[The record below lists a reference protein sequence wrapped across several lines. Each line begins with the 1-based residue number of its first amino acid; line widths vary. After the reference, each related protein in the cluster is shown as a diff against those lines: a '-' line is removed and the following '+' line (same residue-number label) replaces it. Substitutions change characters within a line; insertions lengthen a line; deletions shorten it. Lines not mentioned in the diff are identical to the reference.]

1 MSCDAPNSLLLA
13 LSLASF
19 LPQLGVLLVRRD
31 SSGMSPFYVLS
42 NLLCATEQLTFI
54 FLSAV
59 ITPDEPLITHS
70 PLTLGDWINL
80 GHTAAVW
87 VLWLI
92 VYVHTSPPLLPLLP
106 LLLLASVSRLT
117 TVRRRPRFV
126 LSLSFLPG
134 HGGSRAAAAAICFVH
149 LLVSVVPQFM
159 TVLLLPD
166 PRQGVYIN
174 LDLTQILF
182 WGHILLVLPATTVI
196 RILGV
201 WLQAREVVSHLPGL
215 PPPLSKASLR
225 LQAVVFA
232 VVAVSW
238 LGRLPSHAHNILG
251 DSLSL
256 TLIYWFA
263 INDGIL
269 AAGQALL
276 LWLVG
281 GGRTES
287 TIAATSEETEPL
299 LGRASC

>member
-1 MSCDAPNSLLLA
+1 MPPYSLLLA
-13 LSLASF
+13 VSLASF

-42 NLLCATEQLTFI
+42 NLLCATEQLAVM

-59 ITPDEPLITHS
+59 ITPDEPLIVHS

-87 VLWLI
+87 VLWLV
-92 VYVHTSPPLLPLLP
+92 VYVHNSPP
-106 LLLLASVSRLT
+106 LLLLASVTRLT
-117 TVRRRPRFV
+117 TVRRRRPRFV
-126 LSLSFLPG
+126 LSLIFLPG

-149 LLVSVVPQFM
+149 LFVSVVPQFVA
-159 TVLLLPD
+159 VLFLPD
-166 PRQGVYIN
+166 PKQGVYIN
-174 LDLTQILF
+174 LDLIQILF
-182 WGHILLVLPATTVI
+182 WGHILLVLPATTVM

-201 WLQAREVVSHLPGL
+201 WLQARELVSHPPGL
-215 PPPLSKASLR
+215 PSPLSKASLR

-238 LGRLPSHAHNILG
+238 LGRLPSHADNVLG

-269 AAGQALL
+269 AAGQARL

-281 GGRTES
+281 GSRTES

-299 LGRASC
+299 LGRRSC

>member
-1 MSCDAPNSLLLA
+1 MPPNSLLLA
-13 LSLASF
+13 ASLASF

-42 NLLCATEQLTFI
+42 NLLCATEQLAVI

-59 ITPDEPLITHS
+59 ITPDEPLIVHS

-87 VLWLI
+87 VLWL
-92 VYVHTSPPLLPLLP
+92 VMYVHSSPPLLPR
-106 LLLLASVSRLT
+106 LLLALVSRLT
-117 TVRRRPRFV
+117 MVRRRRPRFV

-134 HGGSRAAAAAICFVH
+134 HGGSRAAAAAICCVH
-149 LLVSVVPQFM
+149 LLVSVVPQFVD
-159 TVLLLPD
+159 VLLLPD
-166 PRQGVYIN
+166 PKQGVYIN
-174 LDLTQILF
+174 LDLIQILF
-182 WGHILLVLPATTVI
+182 WGHILLVLPATTVM

-201 WLQAREVVSHLPGL
+201 WLQARELVSHPPGL
-215 PPPLSKASLR
+215 PSPLSKASLR

-232 VVAVSW
+232 AVAVSW
-238 LGRLPSHAHNILG
+238 LARLPSHADSFLG

-269 AAGQALL
+269 AAGQARL

-281 GGRTES
+281 GRRTES
-287 TIAATSEETEPL
+287 TADIAATSEETEPL
-299 LGRASC
+299 LGRRTC